1 MKLNSTLSLVALSVV
16 SVLQVAHAAS
26 VYEIVN
32 IEDADVKG
40 TLTDTANG
48 YGQSINANNELVG
61 VSRGRTNL
69 TTSDVSGDTNVID
82 LQDAIG
88 ADQSI
93 TYSTTTQIIGNS
105 FTFHALENDAT
116 TPWLPTFESVN
127 GSIAP
132 SSVSTDNRNTVDSY
146 FFDINDAG
154 LRVGAMSAPEKTMD
168 YAGSVSGIDSW
179 YYRDYELRGFVKN
192 GASATEIE
200 LPPPYTAYT
209 NAENVTVNV
218 GGSSLAAAI
227 NSNNLIAGYG
237 SIGLSSYA
245 EGVVD
250 SCISSNSDSSPV
262 DICIQ
267 ANQYIDSSTGTSYI
281 QYKTRAM
288 VWQYNNDGSFTRT
301 ELPLGLDPGT
311 STSTFVAQ
319 GLGLNN
325 NGVVVGRSHVY
336 RNGNTDDLYYD
347 AAYWSKNTS
356 GNYEYHWIPVID
368 KDVLS
373 SIAYSVNDSG
383 IVVGSYKKYIDG
395 YQRDKFFVY
404 DTNTPDTKPVTPND
418 FYSYTSD
425 LSSRAK
431 DINNQGL
438 VVGYI
443 ETSEEKQLPRPKDA
457 FLYNTNTQE
466 FNDLN
471 NLLTCESKGY
481 EKNGEGNWTKHQFTV
496 TDATGNSLTYNADI
510 RIVEANKI
518 NEEGV
523 IAATAFVRKP
533 VYQTDSTG
541 NLVLDD
547 KGNPT
552 FALDGNGDPVTSYL
566 PRMVV
571 LKPTSSGSACD
582 VSDNNNSSGTDSGS
596 YSRKGAAV
604 WGWLLLLPLVWVRRR
619 LQR

>member
-32 IEDADVKG
+32 IENADVKG

-69 TTSDVSGDTNVID
+69 SSSDVNDDSNIINLD
-82 LQDAIG
+82 DAIG

-93 TYSTTTQIIGNS
+93 SYSTVSQIIGNS
-105 FTFHALENDAT
+105 FAFHALENDAT
-116 TPWLPTFESVN
+116 TPWLPTFESIN
-127 GSIAP
+127 SSIAP
-132 SSVSTDNRNTVDSY
+132 SSITSDNRNTVDSY

-154 LRVGAMSAPEKTMD
+154 IRVGAMSAPEKTMD
-168 YAGSVSGIDSW
+168 YAGSVSGVDNW
-179 YYRDYELRGFVKN
+179 YYRDYELRGFVKSS
-192 GASATEIE
+192 ASATEME
-200 LPPPYTAYT
+200 LPPPYTEYT
-209 NAENVTVNV
+209 NSDNVTVNV

-237 SIGLSSYA
+237 SVALSSYG
-245 EGVVD
+245 ESVTD
-250 SCISSNSDSSPV
+250 SCISSDSESSPV

-267 ANQYIDSSTGTSYI
+267 ANQFPNSSTGVINI

-288 VWQYNNDGSFTRT
+288 VWQYHTDGSFIRT
-301 ELPLGLDPGT
+301 ELPLGLDPG
-311 STSTFVAQ
+311 SSSSTFVAQ
-319 GLGLNN
+319 GLGIND

-347 AAYWSKNTS
+347 AAYWSKNGS
-356 GNYEYHWIPVID
+356 GSYEYHWIPVID
-368 KDVLS
+368 NDVLS
-373 SIAYSVNDSG
+373 SIAYSVNAAG

-395 YQRDKFFVY
+395 YQRDKFFIY
-404 DTNTPDTKPVTPND
+404 DSNTPDTKPITPND

-431 DINNQGL
+431 DINNQGQ

-443 ETSEEKQLPRPKDA
+443 ETSEDKQISRPKDA
-457 FLYNTNTQE
+457 FLYDVNSEE
-466 FNDLN
+466 FSDLN

-481 EKNGEGNWTKHQFTV
+481 QKNSEGKWVKHQFTV
-496 TDATGNSLTYNADI
+496 TDATGNSLTYDADI
-510 RIVEANKI
+510 RVVEANKI
-518 NEEGV
+518 NDEGV

-533 VYQTDSTG
+533 VYQTDLSG
-541 NLVLDD
+541 NLILDGS
-547 KGNPT
+547 GNPT
-552 FALDGNGDPVTSYL
+552 FKLDGEGHPVTSYL

-571 LKPTSSGSACD
+571 LKPAATSATACD
-582 VSDNNNSSGTDSGS
+582 LSSDGGIDTGS

-604 WGWLLLLPLVWVRRR
+604 WGWLLLLPLAWLRRR
-619 LQR
+619 Q